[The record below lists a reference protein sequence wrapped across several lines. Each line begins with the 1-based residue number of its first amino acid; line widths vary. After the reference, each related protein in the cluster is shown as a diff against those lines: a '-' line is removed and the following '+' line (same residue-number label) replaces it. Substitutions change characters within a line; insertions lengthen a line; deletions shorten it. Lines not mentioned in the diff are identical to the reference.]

1 MRIAVSINGEGNGHV
16 TRMIAVL
23 EELTDKHTFI
33 FFCPP
38 HLERIITTVFPHSLF
53 IPIPYL
59 HLVYEDFRVDYVKT
73 TFENIKKLLASGFTI
88 KDLSDELSSLRI
100 DAVLS
105 DFEPFLPEAA
115 SRLGLPILQLNHPG
129 VVTRVPAYVPE
140 AIISRIVAARM
151 MSKFDKELICSFYA
165 GDVGPILR
173 REIRS
178 LCPVRGEDYL
188 VYIKPEFKERLL
200 GALAGMDCPFRV
212 FPNPDDDF
220 FSALASCKGIIGP
233 SGHQITSE
241 ALFLGKPI
249 FVIPVK
255 NQYEQRLNAEMLRLL
270 GRGNFGEPDSFEPEL
285 KNFVENIDSYPRPC
299 SDPNI
304 TFRFGDETA
313 KAASLIEEFF
323 RSRMRGESRGRRYF
337 KISWILRRAVS

>member
-1 MRIAVSINGEGNGHV
+1 
-16 TRMIAVL
+16 MIAVL
-23 EELTDKHTFI
+23 EELTDEHTFI

-38 HLERIITTVFPHSLF
+38 HLEKIIKRVFPDSLF

-59 HLVYEDFRVDYVKT
+59 RLVYEDFRVDYVRT
-73 TFENIKKLLASGFTI
+73 TFENIKKILVSGFII
-88 KDLSDELSSLRI
+88 KELSDELSSLRV

-178 LCPVRGEDYL
+178 LRPLRGEDYL

-200 GALAGMDCPFRV
+200 GALAGMDCSFRV
-212 FPNPDDDF
+212 FPNPDDEF
-220 FSALASCKGIIGP
+220 LSALASCKGIIGP
-233 SGHQITSE
+233 SGIRSPLRHSSSE
-241 ALFLGKPI
+241 SDLRHPGEKPVRAKAQRRDAETLGT
-249 FVIPVK
+249 
-255 NQYEQRLNAEMLRLL
+255 
-270 GRGNFGEPDSFEPEL
+270 GGNFGEPDSFEPEL

-304 TFRFGDETA
+304 AFRFGDETA

-337 KISWILRRAVS
+337 KISWFYRKAV